1 MTRPDLIDA
10 AGVAHEPAGEDARIV
25 SLVPS
30 ITELL
35 FDLGLGAQIVGRT
48 HYCIHPAEQ
57 VKGVPS
63 LGGTKKIRLD
73 RLAALRPTHVIV
85 NIDENTEAMAAAI
98 RELGPELIVTHPLAP
113 DDNPGLYRLLGGVFD
128 RAAEAE
134 ELNARFGEVLA
145 ALREAAQDWA
155 TRKVLYLI
163 WRDPWMTISR
173 DTYISRMLALVHW
186 ETAAGPSD
194 ERYPEIDMT
203 DELIKAIDIVL
214 FSTEPYLFTD
224 HDVGAF
230 RATYPESEVRSSL
243 IDGEMVS
250 WYGSRA
256 VTGLDYLRRFAGA
269 MRETTTND

>member
-1 MTRPDLIDA
+1 MSDPLEDA
-10 AGVAHEPAGEDARIV
+10 AGVAHEPAHGETRIV

-48 HYCIHPAEQ
+48 HYCIHPTEK
-57 VKGVPS
+57 VKTVPS

-73 RLAALRPTHVIV
+73 RLAALKPTHVIV

-98 RELGPELIVTHPLAP
+98 GELGPELIVTHPLAP
-113 DDNPGLYRLLGGVFD
+113 EDNLGLYRVLGGVFG

-134 ELNARFGEVLA
+134 ELSARFGEVLA

-173 DTYISRMLALVHW
+173 DTYISRTLALVHW
-186 ETAAGPSD
+186 ETVADPSD
-194 ERYPEIDMT
+194 ERYPGIDMT
-203 DELIKAIDIVL
+203 DELVGAIDIAL

-224 HDVGAF
+224 HDVETF

-256 VTGLDYLRRFAGA
+256 ITGLDYLRHFAEA